1 MKLGILGTG
10 RMGFAIAEHLLD
22 LGYALTVWNRTP
34 SKTQALIARGAVLAK
49 TPAELAKASDVIIS
63 ILTDA
68 SAIESAYASSD
79 GVLSTSLAGKI
90 CIEMSTVRPETQIA
104 LAKKVAEQGGAMV
117 ECPVGGTVTPARD
130 GKLLGLV
137 GGSDSDVEKVRPLLE
152 KMCRRVEHVG
162 EIGAGTS
169 LKLAINLPLLVYW
182 QSLAE
187 ALSLVGSMKI
197 DKARIL
203 DILSDTSGA
212 PMILKMRIPAILSA
226 LSGQASAGAHFN
238 IDSIRKDL
246 RTMIEEASASGYQL
260 PVASAALSS
269 FNEASAAGLGNGDGT
284 ELAAWWLEHSCQK

>member
-22 LGYALTVWNRTP
+22 LGYVLTVWNRTP
-34 SKTQALIARGAVLAK
+34 AKAQGLVDRGAVLAK
-49 TPAELAKASDVIIS
+49 TPADLANASDVIIS

-68 SAIESAYASSD
+68 AAINAAYTGSN
-79 GVLSTSLAGKI
+79 GVLSSALAGKI
-90 CIEMSTVRPETQIA
+90 CIEMSTVRPETQIS
-104 LAKKVAEQGGAMV
+104 LAKKIAAQGGAMV

-137 GGSDSDVEKVRPLLE
+137 GGANGDVEKVRPLLE

-162 EIGAGTS
+162 DIGAGTS
-169 LKLAINLPLLVYW
+169 LKLAINIPLLVYW

-187 ALSLVGSMKI
+187 ALALVGSMKI

-212 PMILKMRIPAILSA
+212 PMILKMRIPAILAA
-226 LSGQASAGAHFN
+226 LSGQPSSGAHFN

-246 RTMIEEASASGYQL
+246 RTMIEEAAASGYAL
-260 PVASAALSS
+260 PVTSAALSS
-269 FNEASAAGLGNGDGT
+269 FNEASAAGLGDGDGT
-284 ELAAWWLEHSCQK
+284 ELAAWWLENSCQK

>member
-10 RMGFAIAEHLLD
+10 RMGKAIAEHLLD
-22 LGYALTVWNRTP
+22 LGYTLTVWNRTP
-34 SKTQALIARGAVLAK
+34 AKAKDLVDRGALLVN
-49 TPAELAKASDVIIS
+49 TPAELANNSDVVIS

-68 SAIESAYASSD
+68 KAIDTAYSGPN
-79 GVLSTSLAGKI
+79 GVLSTSLTGKI

-104 LAKKVAEQGGAMV
+104 LAKKIAAQGGALV

-137 GGSDSDVEKVRPLLE
+137 GGVSADVEKVMPLLNQ
-152 KMCRRVEHVG
+152 MCRRVEHVG
-162 EIGAGTS
+162 NIGAGTS

-197 DKARIL
+197 DKSRIL

-212 PMILKMRIPAILSA
+212 PTILKMRIPAILSA
-226 LSGQASAGAHFN
+226 LSGQPSAGAHFN

-246 RTMIEEASASGYQL
+246 KTMIEEAAASGYSL
-260 PVASAALSS
+260 PVTTAALES
-269 FNEASAAGLGNGDGT
+269 FNNASAAGLGNGDGT